1 MIISYLFGLRC
12 QCQITFRHTTRLIC
26 HSFCIRKVLCKNCL
40 LWARKCLIEVLKR
53 QICRNRHDYKN
64 RWNYSKIQ
72 CILAICH
79 SSFFKVFSTWVILQ
93 SEERQVEYAN
103 VNLDID
109 IFVISE
115 PKWLK
120 FGLQAHFFKVF
131 GHAKFQLSI
140 TSTFKVIKLLVKV
153 TKYLH

>member
-1 MIISYLFGLRC
+1 M
-12 QCQITFRHTTRLIC
+12 
-26 HSFCIRKVLCKNCL
+26 
-40 LWARKCLIEVLKR
+40 
-53 QICRNRHDYKN
+53 
-64 RWNYSKIQ
+64 YSAEQSIVQ
-72 CILAICH
+72 Q
-79 SSFFKVFSTWVILQ
+79 SVQ
-93 SEERQVEYAN
+93 SEERQVGHLN

-115 PKWLK
+115 PKRLK
-120 FGLQAHFFKVF
+120 FGLQAHFLKIF

>member
-1 MIISYLFGLRC
+1 MKKC
-12 QCQITFRHTTRLIC
+12 NITVKGT
-26 HSFCIRKVLCKNCL
+26 
-40 LWARKCLIEVLKR
+40 
-53 QICRNRHDYKN
+53 
-64 RWNYSKIQ
+64 
-72 CILAICH
+72 
-79 SSFFKVFSTWVILQ
+79 SSWT
-93 SEERQVEYAN
+93 AN

>member
-1 MIISYLFGLRC
+1 MWLLDSPSALGEVSLDEER
-12 QCQITFRHTTRLIC
+12 RG
-26 HSFCIRKVLCKNCL
+26 CL
-40 LWARKCLIEVLKR
+40 LFLSSCLQQNTALE
-53 QICRNRHDYKN
+53 Q
-64 RWNYSKIQ
+64 
-72 CILAICH
+72 
-79 SSFFKVFSTWVILQ
+79 LQ
-93 SEERQVEYAN
+93 SEERQVGHAN

>member
-1 MIISYLFGLRC
+1 MLQILFLFLIDVDIPPATKIDHT
-12 QCQITFRHTTRLIC
+12 QITYLHQSIFITIVPTHTDGGT
-26 HSFCIRKVLCKNCL
+26 
-40 LWARKCLIEVLKR
+40 
-53 QICRNRHDYKN
+53 
-64 RWNYSKIQ
+64 
-72 CILAICH
+72 
-79 SSFFKVFSTWVILQ
+79 SSWT
-93 SEERQVEYAN
+93 AN